1 MKVLVYGFRED
12 ETEEFELARER
23 LGIEIVCIRENLN
36 RQTVEKAAGFRSIA
50 INAGSLMD
58 RENVARLAQLGVQNI
73 ATRSIGFDNVDLDAC
88 KEFGLRF
95 ANVHYSAHSVAD
107 YTVMLMLMLTRRMRD
122 LLRRGEVQ
130 DYGYLGYQGRELH
143 NLTVGVVGT
152 GRIGRTV
159 IEDLAGFGCKI
170 LGYDLYPNET
180 LKKKIEYLPLEQ
192 LLARADIITLHAP
205 LQDSSYH
212 MINEKSIAGMKDGAM
227 LINTARGE
235 LVDTAALID
244 GIESGKLGGAALD
257 VLEGERAYTFSDRR
271 GQVIKSRERALL
283 QAFPNVI
290 LTGHYAFYTDQAVS
304 DMVNIALE
312 ALLQLEQTG
321 HADSQIV

>member
-1 MKVLVYGFRED
+1 MKILVYGFRED
-12 ETEEFELARER
+12 EAEEFELARER

-283 QAFPNVI
+283 QSFPNVI

>member
-1 MKVLVYGFRED
+1 MKILVYGFRED
-12 ETEEFELARER
+12 EAEEFELARER

-95 ANVHYSAHSVAD
+95 ANVHYSTHSVAD

-212 MINEKSIAGMKDGAM
+212 MINEKSIAGIKDGAM

>member
-1 MKVLVYGFRED
+1 MKVLVYGFQED
-12 ETEEFELARER
+12 GTEEFELARER

-192 LLARADIITLHAP
+192 LLARSDIITLHAP

>member
-170 LGYDLYPNET
+170 LGYDLYPNES

-235 LVDTAALID
+235 LVDTAALIN

>member
-12 ETEEFELARER
+12 ETQELAQAAARR
-23 LGIEIVCIRENLN
+23 GIEAIGIRENLD

-50 INAGSLMD
+50 VNAGSLMD
-58 RENVARLAQLGVQNI
+58 RQNLARLAELGVQNI
-73 ATRSIGFDNVDLDAC
+73 ATRSIGFDNVDLEAC
-88 KEFGLRF
+88 REFGLRF

-107 YTVMLMLMLTRRMRD
+107 YTVMLMLMLTRRMREI
-122 LLRRGEVQ
+122 LRRGAVQ
-130 DYGYLGYQGRELH
+130 DYGYLGYQGKELH

-159 IEDLAGFGCKI
+159 IEDLSGFGCRI
-170 LGYDLYPNET
+170 VGYDLFPNDA
-180 LKKKIEYLPLEQ
+180 LRDKIEYLPLEE
-192 LLARADIITLHAP
+192 LLACADLITLHAP

-212 MINEKSIAGMKDGAM
+212 MINAKSIARMKDGAM
-227 LINTARGE
+227 IINTARGE

-257 VLEGERAYTFSDRR
+257 VLEGESAYTFSDRR
-271 GQVIKSRERALL
+271 AQVIKSRERALL

-290 LTGHYAFYTDQAVS
+290 LTGHYAFYTDQAVA
-304 DMVNIALE
+304 DMVGIALD
-312 ALLQLEQTG
+312 ALLQLEQSG
-321 HADSQIV
+321 SADSQII

>member
-12 ETEEFELARER
+12 ETQELAQAAARR
-23 LGIEIVCIRENLN
+23 GIETIGIRENLD

-50 INAGSLMD
+50 VNAGSLMD
-58 RENVARLAQLGVQNI
+58 RQNLARLAELGVQNI
-73 ATRSIGFDNVDLDAC
+73 ATRSIGFDNVDLEAC
-88 KEFGLRF
+88 REFGLRF
-95 ANVHYSAHSVAD
+95 ANVRYSAHSVAD
-107 YTVMLMLMLTRRMRD
+107 YTVMLMLMLTRRMREI
-122 LLRRGEVQ
+122 LRRGAVQ
-130 DYGYLGYQGRELH
+130 DYGYLGYQGKELH

-159 IEDLAGFGCKI
+159 IEDLSGFGCRI
-170 LGYDLYPNET
+170 VGYDLFPNDA
-180 LKKKIEYLPLEQ
+180 LRDKIEYLPLEE
-192 LLARADIITLHAP
+192 LLACADLITLHAP

-212 MINEKSIAGMKDGAM
+212 MINAKSIARMKDGAM
-227 LINTARGE
+227 IINTARGE

-257 VLEGERAYTFSDRR
+257 VLEGESAYTFSDRR
-271 GQVIKSRERALL
+271 AQVIKSRERALL

-290 LTGHYAFYTDQAVS
+290 LTGHYAFYTDQAVA
-304 DMVNIALE
+304 DMVGIALD

-321 HADSQIV
+321 SADSQII

>member
-1 MKVLVYGFRED
+1 
-12 ETEEFELARER
+12 
-23 LGIEIVCIRENLN
+23 
-36 RQTVEKAAGFRSIA
+36 
-50 INAGSLMD
+50 
-58 RENVARLAQLGVQNI
+58 
-73 ATRSIGFDNVDLDAC
+73 
-88 KEFGLRF
+88 
-95 ANVHYSAHSVAD
+95 
-107 YTVMLMLMLTRRMRD
+107 
-122 LLRRGEVQ
+122 
-130 DYGYLGYQGRELH
+130 
-143 NLTVGVVGT
+143 
-152 GRIGRTV
+152 
-159 IEDLAGFGCKI
+159 
-170 LGYDLYPNET
+170 
-180 LKKKIEYLPLEQ
+180 
-192 LLARADIITLHAP
+192 
-205 LQDSSYH
+205 
-212 MINEKSIAGMKDGAM
+212 M

>member
-12 ETEEFELARER
+12 GTEEFELARER

-283 QAFPNVI
+283 QSFPNVI